1 MILTQFF
8 QEFTPKPSGR
18 IHTRGSKHFGTQGTS
33 AHGGCTSL
41 FSLYLALTAS
51 ILVGC
56 GSQPV
61 APEVELVEPEIVI
74 LSETDFLGLAENSL
88 GYEAERYRLLAYKDA
103 ILSGEYETAATLLDQ
118 IDLSLLRPVDLA
130 SLELSQ
136 TQWLIR
142 NGQLAQALERIQGG
156 TDQTDLAS
164 EWNYRM
170 GSIQEELGNYQV
182 ASDYYYWCTQGFEQL
197 IDYRHLCQDAL
208 WLSLLKSEQRF
219 DSSGTSTEE
228 YLGWQEL
235 AKIVRE
241 NRGLIE
247 SQTRALQDWFLQNID
262 HPARNNP
269 PTEVTNLIQSEL
281 VAPKSIALLLPL
293 SGRLQAAGEAVLDGF
308 LSALYETDQQKY
320 ETPSIEILDSAQLPV
335 ELIAD
340 LVSNTSYDL
349 VIGPLDSSKVES
361 FLYSASA
368 EQAVLSLNR
377 LPEDVSVS
385 MQHKGYSLALESEAV
400 QASEYASNIGLESA
414 ILLIENSSLGERAA
428 GAFAEQWIAA
438 DHGVKDIVRLE
449 DATTLTQSLEQSF
462 HVDQSEGRKSQLQSL
477 LGKSLEFTPRR
488 RQDIDTIFLSS
499 DAVLAR
505 QVAPTLD
512 FVFAQDIPVFA
523 TSRIYSETAE
533 AEENRDLNSVNFL
546 AAPWLIHEGT
556 PLEQSDS
563 FRPASLQTLEAM
575 GVDAFYLGRRFHQL
589 DNENFVYLGKTGN
602 ISLGQNGNLER
613 TMEWVT
619 LDENKLVSNQEQ

>member
-8 QEFTPKPSGR
+8 EEFASQHSGQTSLSGAKR
-18 IHTRGSKHFGTQGTS
+18 LGRQSTS
-33 AHGGCTSL
+33 ARGGSTSL
-41 FSLYLALTAS
+41 LSLFLALIAS
-51 ILVGC
+51 ILAGC

-61 APEVELVEPEIVI
+61 TLEVQPAEPETLIVP
-74 LSETDFLGLAENSL
+74 ETDFLALAENSL
-88 GYEAERYRLLAYKDA
+88 GPQAERYRLLAYKEA
-103 ILSGEYETAATLLDQ
+103 ILMGEYGMASTLLDQ
-118 IDLSLLRPVDLA
+118 INISLLRPEDRA

-136 TQWLIR
+136 TYWLVQ

-156 TDQTDLAS
+156 TNQADLAS

-182 ASDYYYWCTQGFEQL
+182 ASVYYYWCTEGLEQL
-197 IDYRHLCQDAL
+197 IDYRQLCQDAL
-208 WLSLLKSEQRF
+208 WLSLLKSEQLF
-219 DSSGTSTEE
+219 DSSATGSEE

-247 SQTRALQDWFLQNID
+247 SQTQALQDWLFQNID

-269 PTEVTNLIQSEL
+269 PVEVTNLIQSEL

-308 LSALYETDQQKY
+308 LSALYETDQQNY
-320 ETPSIEILDSAQLPV
+320 DTPSIEILDTAQLPI
-335 ELIAD
+335 ELITD
-340 LVSNTSYDL
+340 LVFNTGYDL

-377 LPEDVSVS
+377 LPEDISAS
-385 MQHKGYSLALESEAV
+385 LQHKGYSLALESEAV
-400 QASEYASNIGLESA
+400 QASKYASALDLESA

-428 GAFAEQWIAA
+428 GAFAEQWIAE
-438 DHGVKDIVRLE
+438 DNGVKDIVRLE
-449 DATTLTQSLEQSF
+449 DATTLTRSLEQSF

-477 LGKSLEFTPRR
+477 LGKALEFTPRR

-523 TSRIYSETAE
+523 TSRIYAETAE

-589 DNENFVYLGKTGN
+589 NNENFVYLGKTGN

-619 LDENKLVSNQEQ
+619 LDDNELVSNQEQ